1 MKIKIGII
9 KAGTAVLN
17 AVYAFMKFL
26 PVRKKVTMLSRQ
38 ANKPSDEFLMV
49 RKGIKEFDNVT
60 VLPSGKSIISKI
72 TFIFILRVHV

>member
-1 MKIKIGII
+1 MMKIKIGII

-38 ANKPSDEFLMV
+38 DNKPSDEFLMV
-49 RKGIKEFDNVT
+49 RKGIKLRDERVKV
-60 VLPSGKSIISKI
+60 VLLCQ
-72 TFIFILRVHV
+72 T